1 MRVCLTNPHPKIA
14 RSTSRFSPDGFS
26 ISPQHSALLA
36 SADQRS
42 LLLPHVRYVFE
53 GAARRL
59 SQHCVLRPDD
69 LQLGSR
75 STRART
81 TERASFA
88 NSMANCEVT
97 CTTVGRAS
105 GSGWSIAS
113 HELEPAGTSDFRS
126 AVPSGNAPSRWSRY
140 APERQSCSTT
150 PSRKMSAWGAG
161 GNEKVSGARA
171 MLMLHSAAELLRDL
185 SGTFKEQREA
195 VVAQRR
201 QRRRKLQTDR
211 ERLAFSQGSHVIL
224 QLVQRLTA
232 LLKSSSS
239 LVKSGSLGT
248 PAANR
253 QSPFR
258 RR

>member
-1 MRVCLTNPHPKIA
+1 MCLKGRLA
-14 RSTSRFSPDGFS
+14 V
-26 ISPQHSALLA
+26 LA
-36 SADQRS
+36 STA
-42 LLLPHVRYVFE
+42 
-53 GAARRL
+53 
-59 SQHCVLRPDD
+59 CLRPDD

-105 GSGWSIAS
+105 GSGWSIARSNAS